1 MQWKYE
7 RTCRSRLMAARPIM
21 VQRDL
26 APARANPSS
35 ITSAV
40 NCSAWFHTCM
50 HAPLFHWFLLLVLL
64 DLDTKNYRQ
73 KVYTKKKYGMLIAM
87 PCRSVKKRTLPL
99 ALTNNHT
106 VLCIV
111 GSQ

>member
-1 MQWKYE
+1 
-7 RTCRSRLMAARPIM
+7 M
-21 VQRDL
+21 VPHL
-26 APARANPSS
+26 HACTTFSLVPSF
-35 ITSAV
+35 V
-40 NCSAWFHTCM
+40 
-50 HAPLFHWFLLLVLL
+50 VLL